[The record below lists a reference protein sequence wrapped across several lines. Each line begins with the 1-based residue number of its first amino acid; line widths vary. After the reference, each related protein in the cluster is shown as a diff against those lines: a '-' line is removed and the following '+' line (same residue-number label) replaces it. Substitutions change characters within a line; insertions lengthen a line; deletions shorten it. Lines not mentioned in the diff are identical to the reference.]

1 MSNDH
6 PCKTAKYK
14 CDECKKKEISPIPKE
29 ILIKAFSN
37 GLENITMK
45 NNKQISIKDLLT
57 DSPLKS
63 SRHRRGQS
71 SVVTVSILD
80 ETVDDLDM
88 TMTPR
93 NLQLVGIGGDEVDL
107 AAKLNKLGKADTF
120 LIKSNPQY

>member
-1 MSNDH
+1 
-6 PCKTAKYK
+6 
-14 CDECKKKEISPIPKE
+14 
-29 ILIKAFSN
+29 
-37 GLENITMK
+37 MK

>member
-1 MSNDH
+1 MKKYLSNDH

-93 NLQLVGIGGDEVDL
+93 NLQ
-107 AAKLNKLGKADTF
+107 KK
-120 LIKSNPQY
+120 